1 MSGHVRRR
9 KALRRLWLANG
20 GDVSAAMRAWT
31 GHTTARMASLLGVSR
46 QSVEQCLRPGAQ
58 ERAYKHIRR
67 ALEAEYKL
75 PAHTLDRMLP

>member
-9 KALRRLWLANG
+9 KALRRLWIANG
-20 GDVSAAMRAWT
+20 GNVGDAMRAWT

-46 QSVEQCLRPGAQ
+46 QSVEQCLRPHDTN
-58 ERAYKHIRR
+58 RTYRHIRR